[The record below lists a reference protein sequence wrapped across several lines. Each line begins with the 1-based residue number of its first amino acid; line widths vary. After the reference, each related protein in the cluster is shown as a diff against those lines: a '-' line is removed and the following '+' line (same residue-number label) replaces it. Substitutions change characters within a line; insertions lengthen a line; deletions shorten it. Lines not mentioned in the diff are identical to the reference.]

1 MSDVPNRLLDAAF
14 RGDTRSGTKTVMAL
28 IDAGASLT
36 DVIEDVLA
44 PVQREVGERWLRNE
58 WSVAD
63 EHRVTA
69 VVDAALAAAALSA
82 RLPTPTLGRML
93 CVCAEGEWHT
103 IAARMG
109 AALLSSEGWEVIFL
123 GGSVPPL
130 QLADALRFERPDAVG
145 IHVSLPM
152 HLPGAA
158 RTVDVARAADLHVAV
173 AGRAVD
179 GSPQRA
185 SALRATHTVERGRLV
200 AIEPGNGA
208 APGDEVDLVRTEVD
222 LVSASEDEIVNAAY
236 QQLVS
241 RDGVTAEL
249 SASHRQRTVEDLR
262 YMVRH
267 LTAAAALGDPTIW
280 TDFYRWLVDVLVARG
295 VPEMAAERGFEAVAE
310 ALRPTAPKLVSIARD
325 T

>member
-1 MSDVPNRLLDAAF
+1 MNDAATRLLDAAF
-14 RGDTRSGTKTVMAL
+14 RGDARSGTKTVMSL

-82 RLPTPTLGRML
+82 RLPTPSLGRML

-109 AALLSSEGWEVIFL
+109 AALLSSEGWEVVFL
-123 GGSVPPL
+123 GGSVPPH
-130 QLADALRFERPDAVG
+130 QLADALRFEGPDAVG
-145 IHVSLPM
+145 VHVSLPM

-158 RTVDVARAADLHVAV
+158 RTVEVARAAGLDVAV

-179 GSPQRA
+179 GAPRRA
-185 SALRATHTVERGRLV
+185 SAVHATHMVTRGQLV
-200 AIEPGNGA
+200 ALEGGQDQ
-208 APGDEVDLVRTEVD
+208 APFSNEAELI
-222 LVSASEDEIVNAAY
+222 SATEDEIVWVAY
-236 QQLVS
+236 QRLAN
-241 RDGVTAEL
+241 RTGVTAEL
-249 SASHRQRTVEDLR
+249 SLAHRQRTMEDLR

-267 LTAAAALGDPTIW
+267 LTAAAAVGDPTIW
-280 TDFYRWLVDVLVARG
+280 VDFYRWLVDVLLARG
-295 VPEMAAERGFEAVAE
+295 VPEVAAELGFEAVSE
-310 ALRPTAPKLVSIARD
+310 ALLPTAPNLVSVARGL
-325 T
+325 